1 MRAAKSDE
9 KKPLLKLSPQH
20 DKLAPSATSGF
31 ADRYPSQHS
40 NCLTSLFFLWLNPL
54 MKLGSEKPLEHDDL
68 FQLDP
73 YNRANCV
80 KARFEQFWEQEIKLS
95 KAKNMKCK
103 NGKKAHNPNLGW
115 ALAHAFGGPFLVAG
129 LLKLLH
135 DTLQFVSPLVI
146 NRIIAYLNVPSAPL
160 SEGIMYAA
168 IIFVSGVVQS
178 FALRQYF
185 FYCYECGMRLRSAIV
200 CAVYSKSLRLSSA
213 ARQKRTSGE
222 IINLMSVDAQRLQEL
237 TPFLHSV
244 WYALYQIC
252 ISCILLWRQIGVA
265 TFAGVGVIL
274 ILIPMTTAISKRMRS
289 LQVRLMRIK
298 DERIKICHEIL
309 SGIKIIK
316 MKTWEG
322 RFTHRVMEYRTRE
335 LRSLKSYIYAQ
346 SISSALFNFVP
357 TLVTTV
363 SFYTYVKLGNVLDV
377 ATALTS
383 LALFDILRFPLF
395 MLPNV
400 INNLVEAT
408 VSTKRLRD
416 FLMEEEYEAVG
427 SGDLKSVGVRIVGA
441 DLSWNRDFN
450 ANCTSVDSRDG
461 TIVARKTEATAVL
474 RDINLE
480 ARPGDLIAIVG
491 HVGEGKS
498 TLLSGILGD
507 ARASRGSVSLRGSVC
522 YVAQQPFIQNAS
534 IRDNILFGQPFDANK
549 YDEALRVSCL
559 TKDLKIFPGGDQTEI
574 GEKGINL
581 SGGQRT
587 RVAIARAVYHDADI
601 YILDDVLSAVDSHVA
616 SEIFEECIKK
626 KLADKLVLLATHS
639 LSFLSQCSRIIV
651 LADGSIAE
659 EGQYKQLLAKP
670 SGCLARMM
678 ESYIE
683 TDNFEEDASQSKD
696 KDCCNNTSDEQ
707 HVDGLEDGIMTVST
721 DIHPS
726 IQREA
731 SFRSDT
737 SSSLDNEILVGGV
750 KLMTDEE
757 RSTGDV
763 PWPIYRAWILAFGGF
778 TPAILTFIGY
788 CIAQAIS
795 LLSTVWISYWS
806 EHADS
811 SNSSQ
816 MFFLNIYMGINGVLA
831 ITYFFRTF
839 ALLAGGLRAS
849 KILFNA
855 IFSRILLAPV
865 SFFDTTPLGR
875 IVNRL
880 SKDIYTIDE
889 GIPSTCG
896 TVLNITL
903 NVLSTIGI
911 VLYVTPLFAIFLVP
925 VLIGYYKSQRY
936 FMKTSREL
944 QRLDS
949 ISRSPV
955 YAMLSETLDGLAT
968 IRAYRAENRFV
979 IRNQFLLD
987 KNQRAF
993 FLNFSVNC
1001 WLALR
1006 LEFVG
1011 TLIGTG
1017 AALGAVITHVTAQSS
1032 SVPFVATTG
1041 VGSGAN
1047 SATFAGLVGVS
1058 LTYAFSVTQIVNWM
1072 ARMVS
1077 QLQTQMVSVERVKT
1091 YAEIDSE
1098 AALESS
1104 PDRKPPT
1111 SWPHAGK
1118 IAFENVRM
1126 RYRPGLPR
1134 VLRGLTFTVNP
1145 REKIGIV
1152 GRTGAGKSSL
1162 IVALM
1167 RLTELDG
1174 GRILIDDRDIST
1186 LGLHDLRGRLAIIPQ
1201 DPVLFSGSVRFNL
1214 DPFDQYTDD
1223 QLWTSVKRVHLQR
1236 AVSTLD
1242 AAVEE
1247 KGCNFSVGE
1256 RQLLCIARALLQ
1268 GCKIILMDEATASI
1282 DSETDRKIQLSIR
1295 EEFKD
1300 CTCLT
1305 VAHRLNTIMD
1315 ADRILV
1321 LDKGKVA
1328 EYGPPNELLGLRKG
1342 LFKSLLDQSRQSKE

>member
-1 MRAAKSDE
+1 
-9 KKPLLKLSPQH
+9 
-20 DKLAPSATSGF
+20 
-31 ADRYPSQHS
+31 
-40 NCLTSLFFLWLNPL
+40 

-80 KARFEQFWEQEIKLS
+80 KARFEQFWEREIKVAKEKNLKS
-95 KAKNMKCK
+95 KK
-103 NGKKAHNPNLGW
+103 GKLYKPNLGW
-115 ALAHAFGGPFLVAG
+115 ALGRAFGGPFLVAG

-135 DTLQFVSPLVI
+135 DSLQFVSPLVI
-146 NRIIAYLNVPSAPL
+146 NRIIAYLNVPSAPY

-168 IIFVSGVVQS
+168 IIFVCGVIQS

-244 WYALYQIC
+244 WYALYQIF
-252 ISCILLWRQIGVA
+252 ISCILLWNQIGLA

-289 LQVRLMRIK
+289 LQVRLMKIK
-298 DERIKICHEIL
+298 DERIKICYEIL

-322 RFTHRVMEYRTRE
+322 RFTHRVMDYRQKE
-335 LRSLKSYIYAQ
+335 LRSLKSYIYTQ

-363 SFYTYVKLGNVLDV
+363 SFFTYVKLGHVLDV

-427 SGDLKSVGVRIVGA
+427 SGDLKSVGVRILDA
-441 DLSWNRDFN
+441 DLSWSADSD
-450 ANCTSVDSRDG
+450 ANCQNDSRDTTG
-461 TIVARKTEATAVL
+461 VSRKTEAPAIL
-474 RDINLE
+474 RGINLE

-507 ARASRGSVSLRGSVC
+507 AKVTRGSISLRGSVC
-522 YVAQQPFIQNAS
+522 YVAQQPFIQNAT
-534 IRDNILFGQPFDANK
+534 IRDNILFGQEFDAK
-549 YDEALRVSCL
+549 RYDEALRVSCL
-559 TKDLKIFPGGDQTEI
+559 KKDLKIFPGGDQTEI

-639 LSFLSQCSRIIV
+639 LSFLSQCSKIIV
-651 LADGSIAE
+651 LGDGSIAE

-670 SGCLARMM
+670 KSCLSHMM

-683 TDNFEEDASQSKD
+683 TDNREEDATKSQEN
-696 KDCCNNTSDEQ
+696 DCCAKNFDEK
-707 HVDGLEDGIMTVST
+707 HVDGLEDGIMTVS
-721 DIHPS
+721 S
-726 IQREA
+726 NASLQREA
-731 SFRSDT
+731 SFRSDA
-737 SSSLDNEILVGGV
+737 SSSIDNEVLVGNV

-763 PWPIYRAWILAFGGF
+763 PWPIYREWILAFGGF
-778 TPAILTFIGY
+778 MPALLTFVGY
-788 CIAQAIS
+788 CIAQGFS
-795 LLSTVWISYWS
+795 LLSTVWISFWS

-811 SNSSQ
+811 TNSSQ
-816 MFFLNIYMGINGVLA
+816 MYFLNIYMGINGVLA
-831 ITYFFRTF
+831 VTYFFRTL

-849 KILFNA
+849 RILFNA

-889 GIPSTCG
+889 AIPSTWG
-896 TVLNITL
+896 TLLNISL
-903 NVLSTIGI
+903 SVLSTIGI
-911 VLYVTPLFAIFLVP
+911 VLYVTPAFVVFLVP

-936 FMKTSREL
+936 FIKTSREL

-968 IRAYRAENRFV
+968 IRAYRAENRFAV
-979 IRNQFLLD
+979 RNQYLLD

-1017 AALGAVITHVTAQSS
+1017 AALGAVLTHISAQSS

-1041 VGSGAN
+1041 VGGGAT
-1047 SATFAGLVGVS
+1047 SSTFAGLVGVS

-1091 YAEIDSE
+1091 YAEIDTE
-1098 AALESS
+1098 ASLESS
-1104 PDRKPPT
+1104 SDRKPPS
-1111 SWPHAGK
+1111 SWPNAGK
-1118 IAFENVRM
+1118 ISFENVRM

-1145 REKIGIV
+1145 REKIGVV

-1186 LGLHDLRGRLAIIPQ
+1186 IGLHDLRGRLAIIPQ

-1214 DPFDQYTDD
+1214 DPFDQYSDD
-1223 QLWTSVKRVHLQR
+1223 QLWTSIKRVHLQR
-1236 AVSTLD
+1236 AVSSLD

-1268 GCKIILMDEATASI
+1268 RCKIILMDEATASI

-1295 EEFKD
+1295 EEFRD

-1315 ADRILV
+1315 TDRILV

-1328 EYGPPNELLGLRKG
+1328 EYGPPNELLGRNNG
-1342 LFKSLLDQSRQSKE
+1342 LFKSLVDQSRHTKE